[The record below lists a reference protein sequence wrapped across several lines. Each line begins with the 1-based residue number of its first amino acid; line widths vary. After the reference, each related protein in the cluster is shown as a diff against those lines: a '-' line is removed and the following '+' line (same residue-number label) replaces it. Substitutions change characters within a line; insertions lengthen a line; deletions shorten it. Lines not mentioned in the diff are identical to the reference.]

1 MMQFPSERFAM
12 AGKPQMHLRSVALLR
27 ALMVGR
33 SQSVADF
40 ARRAALTRQCID
52 GLLKRGTC
60 RRTTADAI
68 AAAAGVRTLDLFRPS
83 MSSKSADTD
92 ERS

>member
-1 MMQFPSERFAM
+1 M

-27 ALMVGR
+27 ALMIGR
-33 SQSVADF
+33 GESVADF

-68 AAAAGVRTLDLFRPS
+68 AAAAGVQTLDLFRPS
-83 MSSKSADTD
+83 ASSKSADKGED
-92 ERS
+92 S